1 MRIRPINYW
10 TRRLLLGLPTQ
21 PKSIEEQQN
30 YDIAEFFTKLK
41 NNHPNNNKNKLV
53 A

>member
-10 TRRLLLGLPTQ
+10 QRRLLLGLPTQ

-30 YDIAEFFTKLK
+30 YDIAEYFIKDKNYLPDKINKTK
-41 NNHPNNNKNKLV
+41 V